1 MELSRNGSFIRR
13 IVPFYGARIVTRVA
27 KRARERERERERE
40 KGEKDGKDSLPPL
53 LFLTKSTVDFF
64 DKLHSRPAVPA
75 FV

>member
-1 MELSRNGSFIRR
+1 MAHSYAESYRFTEHELL
-13 IVPFYGARIVTRVA
+13 
-27 KRARERERERERE
+27 RAWQNERERERERERE